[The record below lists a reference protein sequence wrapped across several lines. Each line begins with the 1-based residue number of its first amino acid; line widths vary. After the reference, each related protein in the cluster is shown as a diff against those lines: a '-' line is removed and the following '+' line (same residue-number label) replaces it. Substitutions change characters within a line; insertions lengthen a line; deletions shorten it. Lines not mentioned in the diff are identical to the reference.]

1 MGCSNCGN
9 QKGVK
14 VTNERIIKKVNK
26 IDQISKIENFLFSTS
41 DLVKQKYGRIDEDYQ
56 LDEKVIERHACL
68 EIRKAI

>member
-14 VTNERIIKKVNK
+14 VTNEKIIKKVNK